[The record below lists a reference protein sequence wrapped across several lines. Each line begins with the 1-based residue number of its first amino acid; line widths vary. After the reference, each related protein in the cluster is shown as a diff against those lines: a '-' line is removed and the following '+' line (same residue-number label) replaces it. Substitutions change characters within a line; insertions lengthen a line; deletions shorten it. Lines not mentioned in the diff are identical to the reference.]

1 MSRMAQNLTI
11 DVGERVGAIEGEMG
25 EVRRR
30 VEGTAENVARTDDAL
45 NETDMA
51 CKFASHSL
59 EVRLFSQDS

>member
-1 MSRMAQNLTI
+1 MAQNLTI

-30 VEGTAENVARTDDAL
+30 VEGAAENVVRTDDAL

-59 EVRLFSQDS
+59 ESWFVFTR